1 MTTAPLSASPA
12 ARQSARYMDAAMLM
26 VCAVWGINF
35 SMMKF
40 ALATFEP
47 FTLTAIRFTTA
58 SAVLWIVA
66 RRLEP
71 DVRVPLRTALAL
83 AGLGVVGNTLYQVG
97 FISGLAQTTAGNSS
111 LLIASTPLMTVL
123 VGSALGVEQVTA
135 ALAGAIAIGSIGV
148 GLVVLG
154 HGGAVGFSTKTLGG
168 DLLTLFA
175 VLCWAFFSHGVR
187 KVGADVSPLQVAAL
201 TTIGGTPG
209 LVLAGWND
217 LMRHDWASVSVA
229 TWGAVA
235 YSALLS
241 IVLCYVIWNKS
252 VSLLGANRTSLYSI
266 STPLFA
272 MSAAALMLGER
283 PTGIQLIGAT
293 LILASVAVTVLATW
307 RTGGDPTCEEGV

>member
-1 MTTAPLSASPA
+1 MSAVTTARLPVSP
-12 ARQSARYMDAAMLM
+12 SARLLDAGMLM
-26 VCAVWGINF
+26 VCAVWGVNF

-40 ALATFEP
+40 ALQTFEP
-47 FTLTAIRFTTA
+47 FALAGVRFTVA
-58 SAVLWIVA
+58 SAVLWLVA

-71 DVRVPLRTALAL
+71 DVRVPVRTAWAL
-83 AGLGVVGNTLYQVG
+83 LGLGVIGNTLYQVG
-97 FISGLAQTTAGNSS
+97 FMLGLSETTAGNSS
-111 LLIASTPLMTVL
+111 LLIASTPLMTAM
-123 VGSALGVEQVTA
+123 VGLGLGVEQITRPVA
-135 ALAGAIAIGSIGV
+135 VAIAIGTVGV
-148 GLVVLG
+148 ALVVLG
-154 HGGAVGFSTKTLGG
+154 HGGEVGFSFSTLTG

-187 KVGADVSPLQVAAL
+187 KVGADVSPLQVATL
-201 TTIGGTPG
+201 TTIGGAPG
-209 LVLAGWND
+209 LLLAGWRD
-217 LMRHDWASVSVA
+217 LAEQDWAAVSGA

-235 YSALLS
+235 YSTLLS

-283 PTGIQLIGAT
+283 PTGIQLVGAL
-293 LILASVAVTVLATW
+293 LILASVAVTMLANW

>member
-1 MTTAPLSASPA
+1 
-12 ARQSARYMDAAMLM
+12 MLF
-26 VCAVWGINF
+26 VCLIWGVNF
-35 SMMKF
+35 SMIKF
-40 ALATFEP
+40 ALETFEP
-47 FTLTAIRFTTA
+47 FTLTAIRFTSA
-58 SAVLWIVA
+58 SAVLWVVA

-71 DVRVPLRTALAL
+71 DARVPFRTALAL
-83 AGLGVVGNTLYQVG
+83 AGLGVIGNTLYQVG

-123 VGSALGVEQVTA
+123 IGSGLGVERVTTPVA
-135 ALAGAIAIGSIGV
+135 AAIAIGTIGV

-154 HGGAVGFSTKTLGG
+154 HGGTVGFSMTTLGG

-187 KVGADVSPLQVAAL
+187 KVGADVSPLQVASL

-209 LVLAGWND
+209 LLLAGWSD
-217 LMRHDWASVSVA
+217 AMRQDWASVSAA

-235 YSALLS
+235 YSSLLS

-252 VSLLGANRTSLYSI
+252 VSLLGANRTSIYSI

-283 PTGIQLIGAT
+283 PTGIQLLGAA
-293 LILASVAVTVLATW
+293 LILASVAVTVIANW
-307 RTGGDPTCEEGV
+307 KTGGDPTCEEGV